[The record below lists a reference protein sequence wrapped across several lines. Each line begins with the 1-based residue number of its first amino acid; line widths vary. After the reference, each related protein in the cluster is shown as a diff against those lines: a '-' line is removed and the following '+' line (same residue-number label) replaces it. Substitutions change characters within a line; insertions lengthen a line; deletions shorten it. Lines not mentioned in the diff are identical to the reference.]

1 MDHFKDMEVSSLL
14 LLVRAGNNMAF
25 EELARRYSPLINKVI
40 SELDIPLTRYSEATS
55 EGYAALYRSAKS
67 YDIENNGVTFGLY
80 AKICIW
86 RRLSDFIGR
95 ENREE
100 ARLLDLGKVN
110 LYTGG
115 GAESG
120 IILKENTKRYL
131 KLARTFL
138 SDYEYKVFR
147 LYLCGMTTKEI
158 SEELKV
164 SAKSVDNAK
173 NRMMKHLR
181 EHSSLFF
188 D

>member
-14 LLVRAGNNMAF
+14 LLVRAGNDMAF
-25 EELARRYSPLINKVI
+25 EELVRRFLPLINKVI
-40 SELDIPLTRYSEATS
+40 SELDIPKLRYDEATS
-55 EGYAALYRSAKS
+55 EGYLALYRAAES

-95 ENREE
+95 ETREE
-100 ARLLDLGKVN
+100 ARLLELDKFN
-110 LYTGG
+110 LHTGS
-115 GAESG
+115 AQESG

-138 SDYEYKVFR
+138 SDYEYSVFR
-147 LYLCGMTTKEI
+147 LYLCGMTTREI
-158 SEELKV
+158 AEELNV
-164 SAKSVDNAK
+164 SSKSVDNAK

>member
-14 LLVRAGNNMAF
+14 LFVRAGNDMAF
-25 EELARRYSPLINKVI
+25 EELAKRYSPLINKVV
-40 SELDIPLTRYSEATS
+40 SEVDIPKMRYDEATS
-55 EGYAALYRSAKS
+55 EAYLALYRAAVS

-80 AKICIW
+80 AKICIT
-86 RRLSDFIGR
+86 RKLSDFIGR

-100 ARLLDLGKVN
+100 ARLLELDKFSLH
-110 LYTGG
+110 TGA

-131 KLARTFL
+131 RLARTFL
-138 SDYEYKVFR
+138 SDYEYSVFR

-158 SEELKV
+158 AEELDV
-164 SAKSVDNAK
+164 SPKSVDNAK